1 MQWGYIFGILGSK
14 LGGLKSKKTL
24 KLIRLSKVEH
34 PLHALKAYLPEGA
47 FEPVL
52 ALIHQYK
59 LHLTVTKAR
68 KSVLGDYRHPK
79 IGANHKISVNGNLNQ
94 YEFLITLLHELG
106 HLLCYEQYRNRV
118 DAHGKEW
125 KYLYGLLLADF
136 IQRDIFPLDIK
147 KSLKKT
153 ILNPAA
159 TANGETALLLV
170 LRKYDVVK
178 KEGMAFVAHL
188 PDGAFFETEKGKRFQ
203 KIKKRRIR
211 IECVEL
217 ATGHIYS
224 FSGLSEVKVVH

>member
-1 MQWGYIFGILGSK
+1 MK

-24 KLIRLSKVEH
+24 KLNRLSKVEH
-34 PLHALKAYLPEGA
+34 PLQALKAYLPEGA

-68 KSVLGDYRHPK
+68 KSVLGDYRHPRM
-79 IGANHKISVNGNLNQ
+79 GANHKISVNGNLNP

-106 HLLCYEQYRNRV
+106 HLLCFEQYKNRV

-203 KIKKRRIR
+203 KVKKRRIR

-224 FSGLSEVKVVH
+224 FSGLSEVRVVQ

>member
-1 MQWGYIFGILGSK
+1 
-14 LGGLKSKKTL
+14 
-24 KLIRLSKVEH
+24 LSKVEH
-34 PLHALKAYLPEGA
+34 PLYALKAYLPEGA

-79 IGANHKISVNGNLNQ
+79 MGANHKISVNGNLNQ

-188 PDGAFFETEKGKRFQ
+188 PDGALFETEKGKRFQ

-217 ATGHIYS
+217 TTGHIYS
-224 FSGLSEVKVVH
+224 FSGLSEVRVV

>member
-1 MQWGYIFGILGSK
+1 M
-14 LGGLKSKKTL
+14 
-24 KLIRLSKVEH
+24 SKVEH
-34 PLHALKAYLPEGA
+34 PLYALKAYLPEGA

-79 IGANHKISVNGNLNQ
+79 MGANHKISVNGNLNQ

-136 IQRDIFPLDIK
+136 IQRDIFPIDIK

-170 LRKYDVVK
+170 LRKYDVSK
-178 KEGMAFVAHL
+178 KEGMAFLAHL
-188 PDGAFFETEKGKRFQ
+188 PDGVIFETEKGKRFQ

-217 ATGHIYS
+217 NTGHIYS
-224 FSGLSEVKVVH
+224 FSGLSEVRVVQ

>member
-1 MQWGYIFGILGSK
+1 
-14 LGGLKSKKTL
+14 
-24 KLIRLSKVEH
+24 LSKVEH

-59 LHLTVTKAR
+59 VHLTVTKAR
-68 KSVLGDYRHPK
+68 KSVLGDYRHPLM
-79 IGANHKISVNGNLNQ
+79 GANHKISVNGNLNQ

-106 HLLCYEQYRNRV
+106 HLLCYEQYKNRV

-136 IQRDIFPLDIK
+136 IQRDLFPVDIK

-153 ILNPAA
+153 VLNPAA

-170 LRKYDVVK
+170 LRRYDKAK
-178 KEGMAFVAHL
+178 KEGMAFVAHI
-188 PDGAFFETEKGKRFQ
+188 PDGALFETEKGKRFQ

-217 ATGHIYS
+217 STGHVYS
-224 FSGLSEVKVVH
+224 FSGLTEVRVVQA

>member
-1 MQWGYIFGILGSK
+1 
-14 LGGLKSKKTL
+14 
-24 KLIRLSKVEH
+24 LSKVEH
-34 PLHALKAYLPEGA
+34 PLNALKAYLPEGA

-68 KSVLGDYRHPK
+68 KSVLGDYRHPRM
-79 IGANHKISVNGNLNQ
+79 GANHKISVNGNLNQ

-106 HLLCYEQYRNRV
+106 HLLCYEQYKNRV

-125 KYLYGLLLADF
+125 KYLYGLLLSDF
-136 IQRDIFPLDIK
+136 IQRDIFPIDIK

-170 LRKYDVVK
+170 LRKYDIVK

-188 PDGAFFETEKGKRFQ
+188 PDGALFETEKGKRFQ
-203 KIKKRRIR
+203 KIKKCRIR

-224 FSGLSEVKVVH
+224 FSGLTEVKVM

>member
-1 MQWGYIFGILGSK
+1 M
-14 LGGLKSKKTL
+14 
-24 KLIRLSKVEH
+24 SKVEH
-34 PLHALKAYLPEGA
+34 PLYALKAYLPEGA

-79 IGANHKISVNGNLNQ
+79 MGANHKISINGNLNQ

-106 HLLCYEQYRNRV
+106 HLLCYEQYRNKV
-118 DAHGKEW
+118 EAHGKEW

-153 ILNPAA
+153 ILSPAA
-159 TANGETALLLV
+159 TANGETALLLI

-188 PDGAFFETEKGKRFQ
+188 PDGAIFETEKGKRFQ

-217 ATGHIYS
+217 TTGHIYS
-224 FSGLSEVKVVH
+224 FSGLTEVRVVQ

>member
-1 MQWGYIFGILGSK
+1 
-14 LGGLKSKKTL
+14 
-24 KLIRLSKVEH
+24 LSKVEH
-34 PLHALKAYLPEGA
+34 PLYALKAYLPEGA

-79 IGANHKISVNGNLNQ
+79 MGANHKISVNGNLNQ

-136 IQRDIFPLDIK
+136 IQRDIFPIDIK

-170 LRKYDVVK
+170 LRKYDVSK
-178 KEGMAFVAHL
+178 KEGMAFLAHL
-188 PDGAFFETEKGKRFQ
+188 PDGVIFETEKGKRFQ

-217 ATGHIYS
+217 NTGHIYS
-224 FSGLSEVKVVH
+224 FSGLSEVRVVQ

>member
-1 MQWGYIFGILGSK
+1 MA
-14 LGGLKSKKTL
+14 GLKSKKTL
-24 KLIRLSKVEH
+24 KLNRLSKVEH

-79 IGANHKISVNGNLNQ
+79 MGANHRISINGNLNQ

-136 IQRDIFPLDIK
+136 IQRDIFPIDIK

-170 LRKYDVVK
+170 LRKYDVSK
-178 KEGMAFVAHL
+178 KEGMAFLAHL
-188 PDGAFFETEKGKRFQ
+188 PDGVIFETEKGKRFQ

-217 ATGHIYS
+217 NTGHIYS
-224 FSGLSEVKVVH
+224 FSGLSEVRVVQ